1 MTQLTT
7 YQDFISRVEQLG
19 FMALS
24 NILPGFPSLSAE
36 TPDELWHTGLETD
49 PWRWKDRAAQEK
61 RLAYG
66 CILGGHKGFVAA
78 RMYSIFFRAYNPI
91 ENMPERW
98 SAGKVKQTTW
108 RLWQF
113 FEERGS
119 LNTSQARKLL
129 GPSPAKSASQ
139 IDAAIQDLQ
148 REYYIT
154 VSGNEQKI
162 SADGNLYGWPSN
174 IYTCAVDWA
183 PSEWLETVN
192 EWSPEEAKA
201 LILED
206 AARLSQRSD
215 RKAIQLTFRLI

>member
-1 MTQLTT
+1 MTLLTT

-36 TPDELWHTGLETD
+36 TPEELWHTGLETD
-49 PWRWKDRAAQEK
+49 PWCWKNRAAQEE

-66 CILGGHKGFVAA
+66 CILGGHKGSVAP
-78 RMYSIFFRAYNPI
+78 RMYSIFFRAYHPI

-108 RLWQF
+108 QLWQF
-113 FEERGS
+113 FQERGS

-129 GPSPAKSASQ
+129 GPASAKSASQ
-139 IDAAIQDLQ
+139 INVAIQDLQ

-154 VSGNEQKI
+154 VSGNEQKV
-162 SADGNLYGWPSN
+162 SSDGNLYGWPSN
-174 IYTCAVDWA
+174 VYTRVVDWA

-201 LILED
+201 LILDE
-206 AARLSQRSD
+206 AAGLSQLTD
-215 RKAIQLTFRLI
+215 RKAIQLAFRLT